1 MQTSLQELYA
11 SSTSRA
17 LDLRMRSDLELV
29 QQIWQGRS
37 CWVIKDPLA
46 LKYYRFEEEEYTL
59 LSWLDGQTSLDE
71 LRTRFEAQFA
81 PQKLSISA
89 LTQLLTMLH
98 RSNLLVSLAPGQ
110 GEALR
115 ERQQQRSRQKF
126 WASVSNPLAMR
137 FRGIDPDALLTL
149 LEQQFGLI
157 FAPLAIVLGIC
168 FGLSALLLIG
178 VQWQDFSNRLPQ
190 FREFFAASNWLLL
203 AVIMSLVKVLHEFG
217 HGVSCRRYGGQC
229 HELGLMLLVFTPC
242 LYCNVTD
249 AWVIPGKWQRAM
261 IGAAGMYV
269 ELLLAAACTWV
280 WWFTEPGLIN
290 HLCINTMFVCSV
302 STLMFNANPL
312 MRYDGY
318 YILCDLLEIP
328 NLRQK
333 AGSLVKSKAA
343 AWLLGMKEN
352 VDPFLPARG
361 RIWFVLFSL
370 ASTLYGWFVTFS
382 VLWFLTQ
389 VFKPYGL
396 AVLGHGLVVVSLA
409 MMAIMPLWR
418 LVQSFRIPGR
428 RQRMKPTRVLISGAL
443 AAGTVAAI
451 LCVPLPHFISAPVLL
466 QPRGAEALY
475 VEVPGEVIEVW
486 QTQGFVQAGQPLARL
501 MDIDS
506 EIAAQK
512 LRARRDQFIAKIE
525 GLRQRSLTDNRAL
538 LELSQTEEA
547 LTALNEQLQQ
557 RETELRKLTI
567 VAPFAGQFVPPPERT
582 NSQGDRVTLVSW
594 EGRPLAAKNRGAF
607 LDKGTLL
614 GKVAAAG
621 QFEAVL
627 AVDQNAM
634 EFVRPGQPV
643 EIVLDQWPGKKL
655 RGTIEH
661 LSEQPWNAVPP
672 SLSTKSGGRIT
683 THTGSDGGEHPLSET
698 YQASVPLL
706 EDVDDRWV
714 ADGTGEAWIHAGSLT
729 IAQYAWRM
737 ICRTFRF
744 EL

>member
-1 MQTSLQELYA
+1 MQTSLQDLYA
-11 SSTSRA
+11 SSSSRA
-17 LDLRMRSDLELV
+17 LGLRMRSDLELV
-29 QQIWQGRS
+29 QQVWQGRS

-46 LKYYRFEEEEYTL
+46 LKYYRFEEEEFTL
-59 LSWLDGQTSLDE
+59 LSWLDGQTSLSE
-71 LRTRFEAQFA
+71 LQTRFEAQFA
-81 PQKLSISA
+81 PQKLAISA

-115 ERQQQRSRQKF
+115 ERQQQRARQKF
-126 WASVSNPLAMR
+126 WASASNPLAMR
-137 FRGIDPDALLTL
+137 FRGFDPDELLTF
-149 LEQQFGLI
+149 LERHFGWL
-157 FAPLAIVLGIC
+157 FAPVAIVLGIC

-249 AWVIPGKWQRAM
+249 AWVIPSKWRRAM
-261 IGAAGMYV
+261 IGAAGIYI
-269 ELLLAAACTWV
+269 ELLLAATCTWV
-280 WWFTEPGLIN
+280 WWFTEPGLLN

-361 RIWFVLFSL
+361 RVWFVLFSL
-370 ASTLYGWFVTFS
+370 ASTVYGWLVTFS

-396 AVLGHGLVVVSLA
+396 EVLGHGLVIVSLV
-409 MMAIMPLWR
+409 MMTIMPLWR
-418 LVQSFRIPGR
+418 LVQTLRVPGR
-428 RQRMKPTRVLISGAL
+428 RQQMKTSRVLISSAL
-443 AAGTVAAI
+443 AAGVIAAI
-451 LCVPLPHFISAPVLL
+451 VCVPLPHYISAPVLL
-466 QPRGAEALY
+466 QPLGAEAIY
-475 VEVPGEVIEVW
+475 VEVPGEVVEAWVN
-486 QTQGFVQAGQPLARL
+486 QGVVQAGQELVRL
-501 MDIDS
+501 TNIDA
-506 EIAAQK
+506 ELAAQK
-512 LRARRDQFIAKIE
+512 LRARRDQLSTKIE
-525 GLRQRSLTDNRAL
+525 GLRQRSHSENQAL
-538 LELSQTEEA
+538 LELAQTEEA
-547 LTALNEQLQQ
+547 LAALSEQLNQ
-557 RETELRKLTI
+557 REAELRKLTI
-567 VAPFAGQFVPPPERT
+567 VAPFAGLFLPPPERT
-582 NSQGDRVTLVSW
+582 NSPSDRVTLASW
-594 EGRPLAAKNRGAF
+594 QGRPLAAKNRGAF
-607 LDKGTLL
+607 LEKGTLL
-614 GKVAAAG
+614 GKVAPAG

-627 AVDQNAM
+627 AIDQNAM
-634 EFVRPGQPV
+634 EFVRPGQAV
-643 EIVLDQWPGKKL
+643 EIVLHQWPGQKIH
-655 RGTIEH
+655 GTIEH

-672 SLSTKSGGRIT
+672 SLSTKSGGLIA

-706 EDVDDRWV
+706 AETDDRWV
-714 ADGTGEAWIHAGSLT
+714 AEGTGEAWIHAGSLT
-729 IAQYAWRM
+729 MAQHAWRM